1 MDKRTTA
8 IIATVITGLL
18 CGCPGLAILCYG
30 AFAVPTSFVPGAQI
44 DVFGNNDPQ
53 SLLTSGIV
61 GLCLGIL
68 LIAIPVVV
76 GFTTL
81 RNRPAAAGMV
91 VPPAPPRP
99 VKPVT
104 QQPSTDFT
112 PPPAPPETPP
122 TEPAE
127 PESLVDAWARPQE
140 EAPAEEPSEPPT
152 AEASDWQA
160 PTVIGE
166 QPTADQPPETQQ
178 EAAPE
183 APPETP
189 PESSPAEPPK
199 PDEDDDAIPPA
210 I

>member
-8 IIATVITGLL
+8 IIATVVTGLL
-18 CGCPGLAILCYG
+18 CGCPGLAILCFG
-30 AFAVPTSFVPGAQI
+30 AFAIPTSFVPGAQI

-61 GLCLGIL
+61 GLCLGVL

-99 VKPVT
+99 APPA
-104 QQPSTDFT
+104 PSMDIT
-112 PPPAPPETPP
+112 PPPAPPEATPE
-122 TEPAE
+122 EPAE
-127 PESLVDAWARPQE
+127 PPAPPVEPEPPADTWMGTQAEPPA
-140 EAPAEEPSEPPT
+140 EAPAEEPAAGESDEST
-152 AEASDWQA
+152 ASGLTDWQA
-160 PTVIGE
+160 PTVIS
-166 QPTADQPPETQQ
+166 DQPPAVSPPAEP
-178 EAAPE
+178 PE
-183 APPETP
+183 APP
-189 PESSPAEPPK
+189 AEPSK
-199 PDEDDDAIPPA
+199 PDDDGIPPA

>member
-8 IIATVITGLL
+8 IIATIVTGLL
-18 CGCPGLAILCYG
+18 CGCPGLAILCFG
-30 AFAVPTSFVPGAQI
+30 AFAIPTSFVPGAQI
-44 DVFGNNDPQ
+44 DVFGSNDPQ

-81 RNRPAAAGMV
+81 RNRPAAADMV

-99 VKPVT
+99 VTPET
-104 QQPSTDFT
+104 PQPPTDFA
-112 PPPAPPETPP
+112 PPPAEPPVKPEEAEPPADVWMGPAAESPEETSAEEPAEQPTAAQPPETP
-122 TEPAE
+122 T
-127 PESLVDAWARPQE
+127 
-140 EAPAEEPSEPPT
+140 
-152 AEASDWQA
+152 
-160 PTVIGE
+160 
-166 QPTADQPPETQQ
+166 

-183 APPETP
+183 APPETL
-189 PESSPAEPPK
+189 PAEPPK
-199 PDEDDDAIPPA
+199 PEEDDAIPPA

>member
-8 IIATVITGLL
+8 IIATIVTGLL
-18 CGCPGLAILCYG
+18 CGCPGLAILCFG
-30 AFAVPTSFVPGAQI
+30 AFAIPTSFVPGAQI
-44 DVFGNNDPQ
+44 DVFGSNDPQ

-81 RNRPAAAGMV
+81 RNRPAPADMV

-99 VKPVT
+99 VTPVT
-104 QQPSTDFT
+104 PQPPTDFA
-112 PPPAPPETPP
+112 PPPA
-122 TEPAE
+122 EPAE
-127 PESLVDAWARPQE
+127 PPAKPEEAEPSADVWMGPPADSPE
-140 EAPAEEPSEPPT
+140 EAPAEEP
-152 AEASDWQA
+152 A
-160 PTVIGE
+160 E
-166 QPTADQPPETQQ
+166 QPTAAQPQGTPT

-189 PESSPAEPPK
+189 PAEPPK
-199 PDEDDDAIPPA
+199 PEGDDDAIPPA

>member
-8 IIATVITGLL
+8 IIATVVTGLL

-44 DVFGNNDPQ
+44 DVFGNNDPR

-68 LIAIPVVV
+68 LIAIPVVL

-99 VKPVT
+99 V
-104 QQPSTDFT
+104 
-112 PPPAPPETPP
+112 PPEAPPE
-122 TEPAE
+122 EPAGPPAKPEE
-127 PESLVDAWARPQE
+127 PEPPVDTWRGSQAEPSQ
-140 EAPAEEPSEPPT
+140 EAPADTPSEPP
-152 AEASDWQA
+152 AAGMSEWQA
-160 PTVIGE
+160 PTVMG
-166 QPTADQPPETQQ
+166 DQPPAAEPQETSQ
-178 EAAPE
+178 EE
-183 APPETP
+183 PPETP
-189 PESSPAEPPK
+189 SETPPAEPSK
-199 PDEDDDAIPPA
+199 PEDDDAIPPA

>member
-8 IIATVITGLL
+8 IIGTVITGLL
-18 CGCPGLAILCYG
+18 CGCPGLAILCFG

-99 VKPVT
+99 V
-104 QQPSTDFT
+104 
-112 PPPAPPETPP
+112 PPPVA
-122 TEPAE
+122 PAE
-127 PESLVDAWARPQE
+127 PTTRPEEPEPPADAWMGPQTEPME
-140 EAPAEEPSEPPT
+140 EAAAEKPSEPPA

-166 QPTADQPPETQQ
+166 QPMADQPQETPQ
-178 EAAPE
+178 EAPPE

-189 PESSPAEPPK
+189 PVEPPK
-199 PDEDDDAIPPA
+199 PEDDDAIPPA